1 MESLLVSIFGVAAT
15 AIQAVLSFWKIIVG
29 WAQGALSP
37 WIKENLNPKFHEL
50 VEDALVVIDRV
61 KSPLKRL
68 AKNAWTTLRKFL
80 ARSIIT
86 FEEKV
91 FDGKIQWV
99 KHWSTEMYNMVNP
112 AKPKKVVIVTEE
124 AINFEDLPKEVREA
138 ALRHGEQAKSLDFL
152 AVRDREME
160 EMVA

>member
-1 MESLLVSIFGVAAT
+1 MESLLVSVFGVTAT

-29 WAQGALSP
+29 WAKGSLSP

-50 VEDALVVIDRV
+50 VEDALVITDRV

-86 FEEKV
+86 FEEKF

-99 KHWSTEMYNMVNP
+99 KHWSTEMYNMV
-112 AKPKKVVIVTEE
+112 
-124 AINFEDLPKEVREA
+124 
-138 ALRHGEQAKSLDFL
+138 
-152 AVRDREME
+152 
-160 EMVA
+160 